1 MSSHKRVL
9 ECGMRRV
16 NLEVPSRR
24 ARSVSATYACNF
36 FFSVLFRHRINNTEL
51 SREQVNVHVE
61 EMRHDVPGDGR
72 GCLLLFHGS
81 SCSRRGGEE
90 GEPEP
95 VDGGGSSR
103 AAEIEHAGQD
113 RIERRWHSFKWREEK
128 RTSLV

>member
-1 MSSHKRVL
+1 MWHAPRKSRSP
-9 ECGMRRV
+9 E
-16 NLEVPSRR
+16 PSRTIR
-24 ARSVSATYACNF
+24 ICNICVQLF